1 MAPGKS
7 QKLEDQAATAALYV
21 TKGRDN
27 KSSTKPSPSP
37 YPLDD
42 QGKLSSAGAAASLK
56 HADAQDLPAFPVVGL
71 SNPESSA
78 GAAASLANQNQ
89 KKFEYWKPGEIPAA
103 NKAAM
108 LAKDYKAPPLW
119 HSELSAASSKAA
131 LLADKEGGDVK
142 IWRPEAT
149 DAGNS
154 AAGQAMRMKGLS
166 PQLDYGHTEDGGRRA
181 MMAATQSMA
190 SSRKRAGSTPVVP
203 PSAYPDSKNSAAN
216 ALKAATSVSRAGRGT
231 PTPAVS
237 TGSGLDGAK
246 IHNAAVTNLSREMY
260 TSHPPVAP
268 EIEEKKRQ
276 DTLRASAVAM
286 AQQMYKVQQR
296 AIEEAQNDQSKA
308 DSRYG
313 ATHAH
318 GRPAS
323 VMSEE
328 HPPPQYA
335 NLQEAAQKLA
345 AERLAKLHDE
355 HAAYRNY
362 YGTEPAAQSHKLSI
376 RGRPRRRAS
385 SDGAVAEDDE
395 ARSRQIR
402 SEMSLFTAKI
412 DQVDNKKRQKDRD
425 SLLAAA
431 QRNVRASMHAQDERV
446 FSETGK
452 VSPAMM
458 AEWEAK
464 AKAKADA
471 DSSARMVNHGKV
483 NIGGG
488 RYMDQ
493 SEIDAIALAKVQ
505 PTLDEVTVVA
515 EKHRARDE
523 EIRQQ
528 QLERERLTAEKTQD
542 QKTRDAQT
550 KAEWKRFKEKREARA
565 RKEEE
570 RNRKIEE
577 KRLRDE
583 EKRKS
588 KEKTVSKKEEVVA
601 GPVETEAVVTEPA
614 AAEAVK
620 VENVAS
626 EEEPPVLEPIPH
638 VATPMVT
645 EERKLE
651 TLPVEEERIPPTFI
665 PMSERDEVTMS
676 QANLAPPSIEESES
690 DLAPAVTA
698 ESNIGSVGAL
708 SSDPESIAQRVFS
721 APVQNE
727 AHAGPGWEPTEA
739 AIQGS
744 TAAEVQQAANTTED
758 ITEAPVV
765 RAEITSLPATET
777 IPITH
782 AEPATTAPKPSSTV
796 RHDAPVTARVAP
808 AITPAATTETTVS
821 GPASPKGK
829 DSKGV
834 SSWLKTKFSR
844 RASKPIKPESTTDS
858 KEKGFVGG
866 VNLTGPEG
874 SNTTSSDHGDS
885 SMREVAMAG
894 KETAH
899 TPAAN
904 TDPAIVSPTTD
915 DGLYDASPKATGALR
930 RSTSSPSISSLSSDE
945 DTRGRSAVP
954 REKEPLTAKEF
965 VRSEIKEGEH
975 VDPTLAGPHVAADAP
990 NVDPALISAH
1000 GKDPSSSAGGGEEFE
1015 EARDTFDS
1023 EKLSPP
1029 AAGFA
1034 VGERKSDSPA
1044 RDSKFLE
1051 DL

>member
-1 MAPGKS
+1 M
-7 QKLEDQAATAALYV
+7 YV

-27 KSSTKPSPSP
+27 KSSTKPSPSA

-42 QGKLSSAGAAASLK
+42 HGKLSSAGKVYHYIVCERCNSHSTLGAATSLK
-56 HADAQDLPAFPVVGL
+56 HAEAQDLPAFPVVGL

-108 LAKDYKAPPLW
+108 LAKDYRAPPLW

-190 SSRKRAGSTPVVP
+190 SSRKRAGSTPIVP

-216 ALKAATSVSRAGRGT
+216 ALKAAASVSRAGRGA
-231 PTPAVS
+231 PPPAVS

-246 IHNAAVTNLSREMY
+246 IHNAAITNLSREMY
-260 TSHPPVAP
+260 TSHPPVKP

-286 AQQMYKVQQR
+286 AQQMYKVQQK
-296 AIEEAQNDQSKA
+296 AIEEARHDQSKA

-313 ATHAH
+313 ASHAH
-318 GRPAS
+318 GRTPS

-328 HPPPQYA
+328 HAPPQYA

-362 YGTEPAAQSHKLSI
+362 YGTEPATQSHKLSI

-395 ARSRQIR
+395 ARSKQIR

-431 QRNVRASMHAQDERV
+431 QRNVRASMNAQDERV

-464 AKAKADA
+464 AKVKADV

-488 RYMDQ
+488 RFMDQ

-505 PTLDEVTVVA
+505 PTLDEVTIVA

-528 QLERERLTAEKTQD
+528 QLERERLAAEKGQD

-550 KAEWKRFKEKREARA
+550 KAEWRRFKGRSHSS
-565 RKEEE
+565 
-570 RNRKIEE
+570 
-577 KRLRDE
+577 KRL
-583 EKRKS
+583 
-588 KEKTVSKKEEVVA
+588 
-601 GPVETEAVVTEPA
+601 
-614 AAEAVK
+614 
-620 VENVAS
+620 
-626 EEEPPVLEPIPH
+626 
-638 VATPMVT
+638 
-645 EERKLE
+645 
-651 TLPVEEERIPPTFI
+651 
-665 PMSERDEVTMS
+665 
-676 QANLAPPSIEESES
+676 
-690 DLAPAVTA
+690 
-698 ESNIGSVGAL
+698 
-708 SSDPESIAQRVFS
+708 
-721 APVQNE
+721 
-727 AHAGPGWEPTEA
+727 
-739 AIQGS
+739 
-744 TAAEVQQAANTTED
+744 
-758 ITEAPVV
+758 
-765 RAEITSLPATET
+765 
-777 IPITH
+777 
-782 AEPATTAPKPSSTV
+782 SST
-796 RHDAPVTARVAP
+796 
-808 AITPAATTETTVS
+808 
-821 GPASPKGK
+821 
-829 DSKGV
+829 
-834 SSWLKTKFSR
+834 
-844 RASKPIKPESTTDS
+844 
-858 KEKGFVGG
+858 
-866 VNLTGPEG
+866 
-874 SNTTSSDHGDS
+874 
-885 SMREVAMAG
+885 
-894 KETAH
+894 
-899 TPAAN
+899 
-904 TDPAIVSPTTD
+904 
-915 DGLYDASPKATGALR
+915 Y
-930 RSTSSPSISSLSSDE
+930 
-945 DTRGRSAVP
+945 
-954 REKEPLTAKEF
+954 
-965 VRSEIKEGEH
+965 
-975 VDPTLAGPHVAADAP
+975 
-990 NVDPALISAH
+990 
-1000 GKDPSSSAGGGEEFE
+1000 
-1015 EARDTFDS
+1015 
-1023 EKLSPP
+1023 
-1029 AAGFA
+1029 
-1034 VGERKSDSPA
+1034 
-1044 RDSKFLE
+1044 
-1051 DL
+1051 